1 MTAAVVLDEALLGKL
16 VHEARRARANA
27 YAPYSNYRVG
37 AALADARGHVFA
49 GCNVENASFGA
60 TVCAERNAIGAMV
73 AAGGSKPIAIVIVT
87 GGDKPAPPCG
97 MCRQVLIEFARSMPV
112 ILIGESDQGD
122 VRRDL
127 ALEDLLPEVFELES

>member
-1 MTAAVVLDEALLGKL
+1 VSSAIAFDEALVGKL
-16 VHEARRARANA
+16 IAAARRARQNA

-37 AALADARGHVFA
+37 AALVTESGKVFA
-49 GCNVENASFGA
+49 GCNVENASYGA
-60 TVCAERNAIGAMV
+60 TICAERNAILQMV
-73 AAGGSKPIAIVIVT
+73 AAGESKPIGIVIVT

-97 MCRQVLIEFARSMPV
+97 MCRQVMVEFAREMPV

-127 ALEDLLPEVFELES
+127 ELSALMPEVFELE